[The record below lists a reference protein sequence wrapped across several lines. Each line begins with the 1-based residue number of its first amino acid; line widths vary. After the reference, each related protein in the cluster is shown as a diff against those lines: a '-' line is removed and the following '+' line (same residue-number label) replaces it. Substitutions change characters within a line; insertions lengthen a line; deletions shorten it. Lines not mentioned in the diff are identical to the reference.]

1 MNYLVSF
8 HETNSGHLKDLW
20 GFTCNFQDEFQC
32 GNGPCVSKD
41 LVCDGDSDCLD
52 NSDESDCT
60 CSAAKFACPSGECI
74 SIENLCDSKSNCQ
87 DGTDESRCGTSWSK
101 DKFSCASGRWI
112 SWALTCNGEKNC
124 EDGADEPFACSIFP
138 GPTNCSLLNVD
149 CALSNNTGPID
160 RQKCPSNKVKC
171 HFEDGFCGMKH
182 VSKPYRWQIG
192 SGSTPTKF
200 TGPRFDHTT
209 LLPSGKYIFI
219 ESSDYETSS
228 VAAVLASGVVDSSER
243 TCIQFWYH
251 MRGREIGILNVYI
264 RTNETRTLIWQLA
277 GDQGDNWNFGQV
289 GYKGDSPY
297 EILLEAVFGKGIHGD
312 IAVDDLYFSN
322 EEDCPTTYGNES
334 PNCLF
339 EMNHC
344 AWRASNNW
352 KISQVHPPTPKRQD
366 WQASNGGFTY
376 FQDCLSYARGLCYA
390 TLKSPSIVSGAR
402 WKCLQFWYYLERYGF
417 TSLEVSLVSNETHTT
432 LWSSNWKE
440 QSRGYWSLVRVPLSA
455 RLTSFQVIFEGFK
468 NSKEAMIALDD
479 VVLQTDKCERMPWKK
494 ESEDFGSSGCSS
506 SMKNYE
512 QF

>member
-1 MNYLVSF
+1 MASVYFSYVDTAKHLSPVSKEISEISVTAINVGGCNFTSDLCSWRSNDGGWKLSLSKKGIHAQGKGKPTILESPWMFGDAIYKSTGLCLSFSYLLSTKSESSLTVFVLTSSNSSIWRLNGF
-8 HETNSGHLKDLW
+8 HGDSWHNAQVQFAINGNFMVLFMADGKNASNTYHLAVDKIDIASKPCNRIPLYSDP

-32 GNGPCVSKD
+32 ENGPCVSKD

-52 NSDESDCT
+52 NSDERDCT
-60 CSAAKFACPSGECI
+60 CSATKFACPSGECI

-101 DKFSCASGRWI
+101 DKFSCASGRCI

-138 GPTNCSLLNVD
+138 G
-149 CALSNNTGPID
+149 
-160 RQKCPSNKVKC
+160 
-171 HFEDGFCGMKH
+171 
-182 VSKPYRWQIG
+182 
-192 SGSTPTKF
+192 
-200 TGPRFDHTT
+200 
-209 LLPSGKYIFI
+209 KYIFI

-228 VAAVLASGVVDSSER
+228 VTAVLASGVVDSSER

-264 RTNETRTLIWQLA
+264 RTNETRALIWQLA
-277 GDQGDNWNFGQV
+277 GEQGDNWNFGQV

-366 WQASNGGFTY
+366 WQASNGKFI
-376 FQDCLSYARGLCYA
+376 
-390 TLKSPSIVSGAR
+390 SIDGTR
-402 WKCLQFWYYLERYGF
+402 F
-417 TSLEVSLVSNETHTT
+417 ET
-432 LWSSNWKE
+432 
-440 QSRGYWSLVRVPLSA
+440 
-455 RLTSFQVIFEGFK
+455 
-468 NSKEAMIALDD
+468 
-479 VVLQTDKCERMPWKK
+479 
-494 ESEDFGSSGCSS
+494 
-506 SMKNYE
+506 
-512 QF
+512 